1 MPKIMSTDP
10 LDDIRASIALARTQE
25 ARSGE
30 LGEHLAMLAPRLH
43 RAIGL
48 PTDQPEEAL
57 LEFVVGYIDQVP
69 ENLQALSNLL
79 EEAHLHQQGQVFINI
94 AQDFFLK
101 PPQLVR
107 EHSGLQALID
117 QAYLAHRLLEELND
131 RLFMLGGAPL
141 IPMDMTMANIVMHD
155 ILGED
160 FANQLDL
167 AVHYAIEALCDPQ
180 DLAANRQLKDFL
192 HQQKTVH
199 WEDHLQRWP
208 CLVERSAISVNF
220 PAETASPIATH

>member
-1 MPKIMSTDP
+1 MMSTDP
-10 LDDIRASIALARTQE
+10 LEDIRASIALARAQE
-25 ARSGE
+25 SQYGE
-30 LGEHLAMLAPRLH
+30 LRDHLAALAERLH

-48 PTDQPEEAL
+48 PEEQPVEAL
-57 LEFVVGYIDQVP
+57 LQFVVGYIEQVP
-69 ENLQALSNLL
+69 ENLEALDNLL
-79 EEAHLHQQGQVFINI
+79 EEAHLHQQGRVFINI

-101 PPQLVR
+101 PPQMVK
-107 EHSGLQALID
+107 EHSGLRALID

-131 RLFMLGGAPL
+131 RLLMLGGAPL

-155 ILGED
+155 ILGET

-180 DLAANRQLKDFL
+180 DLAANRQLKNFL
-192 HQQKTVH
+192 HKQKIVH

-208 CLVERSAISVNF
+208 CLVERSAISLKF
-220 PAETASPIATH
+220 PANLAAPMATH